1 MKISNEGANR
11 TEPHLTFFCKLRP
24 RCFIQVAVSYAK
36 DFYKGLKHTAF
47 SRNHNFACRHI

>member
-1 MKISNEGANR
+1 MEISNEGANR

-36 DFYKGLKHTAF
+36 DFYKRLKRIIFVH
-47 SRNHNFACRHI
+47 SHSFACRHI